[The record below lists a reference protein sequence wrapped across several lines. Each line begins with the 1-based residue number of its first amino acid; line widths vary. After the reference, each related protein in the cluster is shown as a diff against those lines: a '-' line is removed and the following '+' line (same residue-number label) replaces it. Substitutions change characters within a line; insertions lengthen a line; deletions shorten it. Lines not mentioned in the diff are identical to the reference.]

1 MRRNKGLLIIALIV
15 FSTRLVAQ
23 THEISGK
30 VLASANLYG
39 IHIINKTA
47 HKFTITND
55 DGEFQIPV
63 RLFDTIMVSG
73 VQYKLHE
80 FVVTDVIIQTKRVTV
95 NLDDKVNELD
105 QVVVGKILTGDLM
118 SDIENSDVKRDIN
131 FYDVG
136 IPGYT
141 GPRMTITEQ
150 RIFEAKSGGGFIP
163 LNPLINWIS
172 GRTKRLNKQ
181 LEREKL
187 ELAVQAVKSKY
198 TVLLFNTNSLETIQ
212 QGEFFYFSADDPKFM
227 ELYRSGNELKM
238 LQFLQIKIEAF
249 RLQIDKD

>member
-1 MRRNKGLLIIALIV
+1 MSFRAIG
-15 FSTRLVAQ
+15 Q

-47 HKFTITND
+47 QKFTITND
-55 DGEFQIPV
+55 DGEFQIPA
-63 RLFDTIMVSG
+63 RLYDTIMVSG

-80 FVVTDVIIQTKRVTV
+80 FVVTDIIIQTKRVMV

-141 GPRMTITEQ
+141 GRRMTITEQ

-163 LNPLINWIS
+163 LNPIINWVS
-172 GRTKRLNKQ
+172 GRTKRLKNQ

-187 ELAVQAVKSKY
+187 ERAVQAVKSKY
-198 TVLLFNTNSLETIQ
+198 TNSLFESDSLEDTQ
-212 QGEFFYFSADDPKFM
+212 HREFFYFSADDPKFM
-227 ELYRSGNELKM
+227 ELYRLGNELKM
-238 LQFLQIKIEAF
+238 LRFLQIKLEAF
-249 RLQIDKD
+249 RLQIEKD